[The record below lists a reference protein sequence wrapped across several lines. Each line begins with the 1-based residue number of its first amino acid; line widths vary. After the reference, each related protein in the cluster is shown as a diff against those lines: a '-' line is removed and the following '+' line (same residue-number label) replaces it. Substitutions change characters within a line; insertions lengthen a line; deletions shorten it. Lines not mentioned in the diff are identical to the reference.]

1 MPVLPFALVE
11 RAHIPE
17 RDVQAWVSILLAV
30 HGAGIAVG
38 SPICAWWADRSAT
51 RRWPYLLGLLGL
63 VGVTFILSFSES
75 VSLFVVGRI
84 LQGLSGAVAWT
95 VPLAIITDRVGVTQV
110 GPYLGY
116 MTLGRSAGMSAG
128 PVVSG
133 LVFLYWGYFR
143 TYMPAFIILGIDITL
158 RLLLVPE
165 HPQLTPSEKVRGKKF
180 SETLYLLTTYRM
192 WTAIWGSFQS
202 AFICGALDSV
212 LPLFVWH
219 TYGWNSMEAG
229 GSFVALVGPSV
240 LSPLVG
246 RSIQQYGVKKSA
258 TTGYLGTG
266 IALGCLAF
274 VSRDGALYQTLLMI
288 LLVVAGTFNLFS
300 EISSWIDAVA
310 MAESQAIDYPNRFAP
325 GGATAQVYGLTNVM
339 FALGFVAG
347 PLRAGFVYQRLGW
360 AATVLLLALVTVIS
374 SIPTML
380 WLGRARAKEG
390 TNATAPVGAVVAV
403 KDKTLVV

>member
-1 MPVLPFALVE
+1 M
-11 RAHIPE
+11 
-17 RDVQAWVSILLAV
+17 
-30 HGAGIAVG
+30 GA
-38 SPICAWWADRSAT
+38 T
-51 RRWPYLLGLLGL
+51 L
-63 VGVTFILSFSES
+63 ILSFSES
-75 VSLFVVGRI
+75 VSLFVVGRL

-128 PVVSG
+128 PIFGG

-143 TYMPAFIILGIDITL
+143 TYVTAFIILGIDIAL
-158 RLLLVPE
+158 RLLLVQG
-165 HPQLTPSEKVRGKKF
+165 PQLTPSKKVRAKKL
-180 SETLYLLTTYRM
+180 SETLYLLTTCRM

-219 TYGWNSMEAG
+219 TYGWNSMQAG
-229 GSFVALVGPSV
+229 GSFVALLGPSV

-246 RSIQQYGVKKSA
+246 KTIQQHGVRKSA
-258 TTGYLGTG
+258 TAGYVGTG
-266 IALGCLAF
+266 VALGCLSF
-274 VSRDGALYQTLLMI
+274 VGHDGALYQTFLVM

-310 MAESQAIDYPNRFAP
+310 MAESQAMDYPDRFPA
-325 GGATAQVYGLTNVM
+325 GGAIAQVYGLTNVM

-347 PLRAGFVYQRLGW
+347 PLGAGFVYRKFGW

-374 SIPTML
+374 SVPTML
-380 WLGRARAKEG
+380 WLGRTGTKEG
-390 TNATAPVGAVVAV
+390 TNATAAVGAVIAV
-403 KDKTLVV
+403 KDETQVV

>member
-1 MPVLPFALVE
+1 MNGT
-11 RAHIPE
+11 
-17 RDVQAWVSILLAV
+17 AWVSILLAV

-38 SPICAWWADRSAT
+38 SPICACWADRSAT
-51 RRWPYLLGLLGL
+51 RRWPYLAGLLGL
-63 VGVTFILSFSES
+63 VGATLILSFSES
-75 VSLFVVGRI
+75 VSLFVVGRL

-128 PVVSG
+128 PIFGG

-143 TYMPAFIILGIDITL
+143 TYVTAFIILGIDFAL
-158 RLLLVPE
+158 RLLLVQG
-165 HPQLTPSEKVRGKKF
+165 PQLTPSKKVRGKKL
-180 SETLYLLTTYRM
+180 SETLYLLTTCRM

-219 TYGWNSMEAG
+219 TYGWNSMQAG
-229 GSFVALVGPSV
+229 GSFVALLGPSV

-246 RSIQQYGVKKSA
+246 KTIQQHGVRKSA
-258 TTGYLGTG
+258 TAGYVGTG
-266 IALGCLAF
+266 VALGCLSF
-274 VSRDGALYQTLLMI
+274 VGH
-288 LLVVAGTFNLFS
+288 
-300 EISSWIDAVA
+300 DA
-310 MAESQAIDYPNRFAP
+310 
-325 GGATAQVYGLTNVM
+325 GGAIAQVYGLTNVM

-347 PLRAGFVYQRLGW
+347 PLGAGFVYRKFGW

-374 SIPTML
+374 SVPTML
-380 WLGRARAKEG
+380 WLGRTGTKEG
-390 TNATAPVGAVVAV
+390 TNATAAVGAVIAV
-403 KDKTLVV
+403 KDETQVV